1 MFGASPLGLDNFM
14 GLPVSALSDLE
25 LIHYAT
31 IDDDAKG
38 ELARRLATSTGLE
51 LCDHVIDLEAQVLE
65 FQRQEDAACC
75 SCSMYEASAETLQD
89 CINRV
94 RKLIKDHKEMDHA
107 KLSEAVDAA
116 LKEMDDF
123 H

>member
-1 MFGASPLGLDNFM
+1 M

-38 ELARRLATSTGLE
+38 ELARRLASSTGLE
-51 LCDHVIDLEAQVLE
+51 LCDHVVDLEAQVLE
-65 FQRQEDAACC
+65 YQRQEETACC
-75 SCSMYEASAETLQD
+75 SCTSYEASSETLQD

-94 RKLIKDHKEMDHA
+94 RKLIKDHKEMDHG
-107 KLSEAVDAA
+107 KLREAVEEA